1 MPAISQFSA
10 LPRSLT
16 PLAAVLIV
24 ALAAATGCAPTY
36 TDYAAF
42 VQEPRPAVTA
52 TEYRVGPPDQIRVQ
66 SKRVR
71 EINGQSATIAPD
83 GTVMLP
89 LLGRIHA
96 AGKSP
101 EELSTEL
108 SYLARDY
115 YEDAGVTVTVTRYAS
130 KKIFIFGEVS
140 APGPYPYYGANTVLE
155 TMARAQPT
163 RLADPEKIQVL
174 RPSPDGDVRK
184 RMTID
189 LNKMVREGD
198 TTLDAV
204 LEEGDILYIPPNP
217 LASVGLAFQQ
227 LLLPI
232 QPIAQTVR
240 APSDIYDDTA
250 NASYQQ
256 DTTGGGGIQ

>member
-1 MPAISQFSA
+1 MSA
-10 LPRSLT
+10 PIQTITQRLA
-16 PLAAVLIV
+16 PLAAL
-24 ALAAATGCAPTY
+24 ALLAMLGATGCAPTY

-42 VQEPRPAVTA
+42 VKEPRPAVTT
-52 TEYRVGPPDQIRVQ
+52 TEYRLGPPDSINIQ

-71 EINGQSATIAPD
+71 EINGQNATIAPD

-89 LLGRIHA
+89 LLGRIHV

-101 EELSTEL
+101 EELSNEL
-108 SYLARDY
+108 SHLARDY
-115 YEDAGVTVTVTRYAS
+115 YEDADVTVTVSRFAS
-130 KKIFIFGEVS
+130 KKIFIFGEVA

-155 TMARAQPT
+155 TMARAQPS

-174 RPSPDGDVRK
+174 RPSPDGEVRK
-184 RMTID
+184 RMTIN

-250 NASYQQ
+250 QASYN
-256 DTTGGGGIQ
+256 DTEGQ

>member
-1 MPAISQFSA
+1 MDTTTRSSRRL
-10 LPRSLT
+10 LPIATLVVG
-16 PLAAVLIV
+16 LAAWLG
-24 ALAAATGCAPTY
+24 GCAPTY

-42 VQEPRPAVTA
+42 VKEPRPEVTS
-52 TEYRVGPPDQIRVQ
+52 TDYRIGPPDAITIQ

-71 EINGQSATIAPD
+71 EINGQTATVAPD

-89 LLGRIHA
+89 LLGRIHV

-101 EELSTEL
+101 EELSAQL
-108 SYLARDY
+108 SYMARDY
-115 YEDAGVTVTVTRYAS
+115 YEDADVTVSVARFAS
-130 KKIFIFGEVS
+130 KKIFIFGEVA
-140 APGPYPYYGANTVLE
+140 APGPYPYFGANTVLE
-155 TMARAQPT
+155 TMSRAQPT
-163 RLADPEKIQVL
+163 RLADPEKIQIL
-174 RPSPDGDVRK
+174 RPSPDGAVRK

-189 LNKMVREGD
+189 LNKMVKEGD

-217 LASVGLAFQQ
+217 LAKVGLAFQQ

-250 NASYQQ
+250 APGAYQTEN
-256 DTTGGGGIQ
+256 D